1 MNRLIIFG
9 TCSAAVSALVI
20 GISVL
25 SDPVFKLEIDP
36 ALQNHFSNDKEA
48 WWKELP
54 VEVLPTRSGVYN
66 HESWENEKE
75 ALGLLVLGRSTL
87 GDLPI
92 VEVSH
97 SKKGVVEIS
106 LSKETVD
113 CGTKTETTS
122 DEVRLKHRGFAD
134 IDDDG
139 VELEIVYKNNESV
152 SSLKM
157 IWGGP
162 RVAARIQMY
171 IAVESYEEEKKYDD
185 PFIDQFFVLNSSSD
199 KIQITFETYEP
210 LIADEDLRTLLN
222 P

>member
-36 ALQNHFSNDKEA
+36 AVQNHFSNDKEA

-75 ALGLLVLGRSTL
+75 ALGLLVLGRSIL

-92 VEVSH
+92 DEVSH

-139 VELEIVYKNNESV
+139 IAEQCIFLGRAIWSNCGMGSGNFSGYGGWYVLGKRTVKSRVKLLEVRESECGE
-152 SSLKM
+152 
-157 IWGGP
+157 GGG
-162 RVAARIQMY
+162 RISRLVDRMR
-171 IAVESYEEEKKYDD
+171 I
-185 PFIDQFFVLNSSSD
+185 IGL
-199 KIQITFETYEP
+199 
-210 LIADEDLRTLLN
+210 
-222 P
+222 

>member
-1 MNRLIIFG
+1 MNRLITFG
-9 TCSAAVSALVI
+9 ACSAAVGALVI

-36 ALQNHFSNDKEA
+36 AVQNHFSNDKEA

-66 HESWENEKE
+66 HEGWENEKE
-75 ALGLLVLGRSTL
+75 ALRLLVLGRSIL

-139 VELEIVYKNNESV
+139 IAEQCIFLGRAIWSNCGMGSGNFSGYEGWYVLGKRTMKSRVKLLEVRESECGEGGGRISRLV
-152 SSLKM
+152 DKM
-157 IWGGP
+157 
-162 RVAARIQMY
+162 RI
-171 IAVESYEEEKKYDD
+171 IG
-185 PFIDQFFVLNSSSD
+185 L
-199 KIQITFETYEP
+199 
-210 LIADEDLRTLLN
+210 
-222 P
+222 

>member
-1 MNRLIIFG
+1 MNRLITLG
-9 TCSAAVSALVI
+9 ACSAAVGILVI

-36 ALQNHFSNDKEA
+36 AVQNHFSNDKEA

-75 ALGLLVLGRSTL
+75 ALGLLVLGRSIL

-139 VELEIVYKNNESV
+139 IAEQCIFLGRAIWSNCGMGSGNFSGYGGWYVLGKRTVKSRVKLLEVRESECGER
-152 SSLKM
+152 
-157 IWGGP
+157 GG
-162 RVAARIQMY
+162 
-171 IAVESYEEEKKYDD
+171 
-185 PFIDQFFVLNSSSD
+185 
-199 KIQITFETYEP
+199 TWC
-210 LIADEDLRTLLN
+210 
-222 P
+222 

>member
-1 MNRLIIFG
+1 MNRLITLG
-9 TCSAAVSALVI
+9 ACSAAVGALVI

-36 ALQNHFSNDKEA
+36 AVQNHFSNDKEA

-75 ALGLLVLGRSTL
+75 ALGLLVLGRSIL

-139 VELEIVYKNNESV
+139 IAEQCIFLGRAIWSNCGMGSGNFSGYGGWYVLGKRTVKSRVKLLEVRESECGE
-152 SSLKM
+152 
-157 IWGGP
+157 GGG
-162 RVAARIQMY
+162 RISRLVDRMR
-171 IAVESYEEEKKYDD
+171 I
-185 PFIDQFFVLNSSSD
+185 IGL
-199 KIQITFETYEP
+199 
-210 LIADEDLRTLLN
+210 
-222 P
+222 

>member
-1 MNRLIIFG
+1 MNRLITFG
-9 TCSAAVSALVI
+9 ACSAAVGALVI

-36 ALQNHFSNDKEA
+36 AVQNHFSNDKEA

-75 ALGLLVLGRSTL
+75 ALGLLVLGRSIL

-92 VEVSH
+92 DEVSH

-139 VELEIVYKNNESV
+139 IAEQCIFLGRAIWSNCGMGSGNFSGYGGWYVLGKRTVKSRVKLLEVRESECGE
-152 SSLKM
+152 
-157 IWGGP
+157 GGG
-162 RVAARIQMY
+162 RIGRLVDRMR
-171 IAVESYEEEKKYDD
+171 I
-185 PFIDQFFVLNSSSD
+185 IGL
-199 KIQITFETYEP
+199 
-210 LIADEDLRTLLN
+210 
-222 P
+222 

>member
-9 TCSAAVSALVI
+9 TCSAAVGALVV

-75 ALGLLVLGRSTL
+75 ALGLLVLGRSIL

-139 VELEIVYKNNESV
+139 IAEQCIFLGRAIWSNCGMGSGNFSGYGGWYVFGKRTVKRRVKFLEV
-152 SSLKM
+152 
-157 IWGGP
+157 
-162 RVAARIQMY
+162 R
-171 IAVESYEEEKKYDD
+171 
-185 PFIDQFFVLNSSSD
+185 
-199 KIQITFETYEP
+199 ETECGS
-210 LIADEDLRTLLN
+210 
-222 P
+222 

>member
-9 TCSAAVSALVI
+9 TCSAAVGALVI

-75 ALGLLVLGRSTL
+75 ALGLLVLGRSIL

-139 VELEIVYKNNESV
+139 IAEQCIFLGRAIWSNCGMGSGNFSGYGGWYVLGKRTVKSRVKLLEVRESECGE
-152 SSLKM
+152 
-157 IWGGP
+157 GG
-162 RVAARIQMY
+162 
-171 IAVESYEEEKKYDD
+171 EG
-185 PFIDQFFVLNSSSD
+185 
-199 KIQITFETYEP
+199 
-210 LIADEDLRTLLN
+210 
-222 P
+222 

>member
-1 MNRLIIFG
+1 MNRLITFG
-9 TCSAAVSALVI
+9 ACSAAVGALVI

-25 SDPVFKLEIDP
+25 SDPVFKLEINP

-75 ALGLLVLGRSTL
+75 ALGLLVLGRSIL

-92 VEVSH
+92 DEVSY

-139 VELEIVYKNNESV
+139 IAEQCIFLGRAIWSNCGMGSGNFSGYGGWYVLGKRTVKSRVKLLEVRESECGE
-152 SSLKM
+152 
-157 IWGGP
+157 GGG
-162 RVAARIQMY
+162 RISRLVDRMR
-171 IAVESYEEEKKYDD
+171 I
-185 PFIDQFFVLNSSSD
+185 IGL
-199 KIQITFETYEP
+199 
-210 LIADEDLRTLLN
+210 
-222 P
+222 

>member
-1 MNRLIIFG
+1 MNRLITFG
-9 TCSAAVSALVI
+9 ACSAAVGALVI

-75 ALGLLVLGRSTL
+75 VLRLLVLGRSIL

-139 VELEIVYKNNESV
+139 IAEQCIFLGRAIWSNCGMGSGNFSGYGGWYVLGKRTVKSRVKLLEVRESECGEGGEDKPV
-152 SSLKM
+152 S
-157 IWGGP
+157 G
-162 RVAARIQMY
+162 
-171 IAVESYEEEKKYDD
+171 
-185 PFIDQFFVLNSSSD
+185 
-199 KIQITFETYEP
+199 
-210 LIADEDLRTLLN
+210 
-222 P
+222 

>member
-1 MNRLIIFG
+1 MNRLITLG
-9 TCSAAVSALVI
+9 ACSAAVGILVI

-75 ALGLLVLGRSTL
+75 ALGLLVLGRSIL

-139 VELEIVYKNNESV
+139 IAEQCIFLGRAIWSNCGMGSGNFSGYGGWYVLGKRTVKSRVKLLEVRE
-152 SSLKM
+152 
-157 IWGGP
+157 
-162 RVAARIQMY
+162 
-171 IAVESYEEEKKYDD
+171 
-185 PFIDQFFVLNSSSD
+185 
-199 KIQITFETYEP
+199 
-210 LIADEDLRTLLN
+210 DECGTG
-222 P
+222 

>member
-1 MNRLIIFG
+1 MNRLITLG
-9 TCSAAVSALVI
+9 ACSAAVGILVI

-36 ALQNHFSNDKEA
+36 AVQNHFSNDKEA

-75 ALGLLVLGRSTL
+75 ALGLLVLGRSIL

-139 VELEIVYKNNESV
+139 IAEQCIFLGRAIWSNCGMGSGNFSGYGGWYVLGKKTVKSRVKLLEVREAECGE
-152 SSLKM
+152 
-157 IWGGP
+157 GGG
-162 RVAARIQMY
+162 RISRLVDRMR
-171 IAVESYEEEKKYDD
+171 I
-185 PFIDQFFVLNSSSD
+185 IGL
-199 KIQITFETYEP
+199 
-210 LIADEDLRTLLN
+210 
-222 P
+222 

>member
-1 MNRLIIFG
+1 M
-9 TCSAAVSALVI
+9 
-20 GISVL
+20 
-25 SDPVFKLEIDP
+25 
-36 ALQNHFSNDKEA
+36 
-48 WWKELP
+48 
-54 VEVLPTRSGVYN
+54 
-66 HESWENEKE
+66 
-75 ALGLLVLGRSTL
+75 
-87 GDLPI
+87 
-92 VEVSH
+92 
-97 SKKGVVEIS
+97 
-106 LSKETVD
+106 
-113 CGTKTETTS
+113 
-122 DEVRLKHRGFAD
+122 
-134 IDDDG
+134 
-139 VELEIVYKNNESV
+139 EIVYKNNESV

>member
-1 MNRLIIFG
+1 MNRLITFG
-9 TCSAAVSALVI
+9 ACSAAVGALVI

-36 ALQNHFSNDKEA
+36 AVQNHFSNDKEA

-75 ALGLLVLGRSTL
+75 ALGLLVLGRSIL

-92 VEVSH
+92 DEVSH

-139 VELEIVYKNNESV
+139 IAEQCIFLGRAIWSNCGMGSGNFSGYGGWYVLGKKTVKSRVKLLEVREAECGE
-152 SSLKM
+152 
-157 IWGGP
+157 GGG
-162 RVAARIQMY
+162 RISRLVDRMR
-171 IAVESYEEEKKYDD
+171 I
-185 PFIDQFFVLNSSSD
+185 IGL
-199 KIQITFETYEP
+199 
-210 LIADEDLRTLLN
+210 
-222 P
+222 

>member
-1 MNRLIIFG
+1 MNRLITLG
-9 TCSAAVSALVI
+9 ACSAAVGILVI

-36 ALQNHFSNDKEA
+36 AVQNHFSNDKEA

-75 ALGLLVLGRSTL
+75 ALGLLVLGRSIL

-139 VELEIVYKNNESV
+139 IAEQCIFLGRAIWSNCGMGSGNFSGYGGWYVLGKRTVKSRVKLLEVREAECGE
-152 SSLKM
+152 
-157 IWGGP
+157 GGG
-162 RVAARIQMY
+162 RISRLVDRMR
-171 IAVESYEEEKKYDD
+171 I
-185 PFIDQFFVLNSSSD
+185 IGL
-199 KIQITFETYEP
+199 
-210 LIADEDLRTLLN
+210 
-222 P
+222 

>member
-1 MNRLIIFG
+1 MNRLITFG
-9 TCSAAVSALVI
+9 ACSAAVGALVI

-75 ALGLLVLGRSTL
+75 ALRLLVFGRSIL

-139 VELEIVYKNNESV
+139 IAEQCIFLGRAIWSNCGMGSGNFSGYGGWYVLGKRTVKSRVKLLEVRESECGE
-152 SSLKM
+152 
-157 IWGGP
+157 GGG
-162 RVAARIQMY
+162 RISRLVDRMR
-171 IAVESYEEEKKYDD
+171 I
-185 PFIDQFFVLNSSSD
+185 IGL
-199 KIQITFETYEP
+199 
-210 LIADEDLRTLLN
+210 
-222 P
+222 

>member
-1 MNRLIIFG
+1 MNRLITLG
-9 TCSAAVSALVI
+9 ACSAAVGILVI

-75 ALGLLVLGRSTL
+75 ALGLLVLGRSIL

-92 VEVSH
+92 DEVSY

-139 VELEIVYKNNESV
+139 IAEQCIFLGRAIWSNCGMGSGNFLGYGGWYVFGKRTVKSRVSLLEVREAECGK
-152 SSLKM
+152 
-157 IWGGP
+157 GGG
-162 RVAARIQMY
+162 RISRLVDRMR
-171 IAVESYEEEKKYDD
+171 I
-185 PFIDQFFVLNSSSD
+185 IGL
-199 KIQITFETYEP
+199 
-210 LIADEDLRTLLN
+210 
-222 P
+222 

>member
-1 MNRLIIFG
+1 MNRLLIFG
-9 TCSAAVSALVI
+9 TCSAAVGALVI

-36 ALQNHFSNDKEA
+36 AVQNHFSNDKEA

-54 VEVLPTRSGVYN
+54 FEVLPTRSGVYN

-75 ALGLLVLGRSTL
+75 ALGLLVLGRSIL

-97 SKKGVVEIS
+97 SKKGMVEIS
-106 LSKETVD
+106 LSKEPVA

-134 IDDDG
+134 IADDVIVKGADLFNG
-139 VELEIVYKNNESV
+139 LLKIELE
-152 SSLKM
+152 
-157 IWGGP
+157 
-162 RVAARIQMY
+162 RVIP
-171 IAVESYEEEKKYDD
+171 EEKRPRK
-185 PFIDQFFVLNSSSD
+185 IDIN
-199 KIQITFETYEP
+199 
-210 LIADEDLRTLLN
+210 DENVKVVDHKVV
-222 P
+222 

>member
-1 MNRLIIFG
+1 MNRLLIFG
-9 TCSAAVSALVI
+9 TCSAAVGALVI

-36 ALQNHFSNDKEA
+36 AVQNHFSNDKEA

-139 VELEIVYKNNESV
+139 IAEQCIFLGRAIWSNCGMGSGNFSGYGGWYVLGKRTVKSRVKLLEVREAECGE
-152 SSLKM
+152 
-157 IWGGP
+157 GGG
-162 RVAARIQMY
+162 RISRLVDRMR
-171 IAVESYEEEKKYDD
+171 I
-185 PFIDQFFVLNSSSD
+185 IGL
-199 KIQITFETYEP
+199 
-210 LIADEDLRTLLN
+210 
-222 P
+222 

>member
-1 MNRLIIFG
+1 MNRLITFG
-9 TCSAAVSALVI
+9 ACSAAVGALVI

-36 ALQNHFSNDKEA
+36 AVQNHFSNDKEA

-75 ALGLLVLGRSTL
+75 ALGLLVLGRSIL
-87 GDLPI
+87 GDLPFD
-92 VEVSH
+92 EVSH

-139 VELEIVYKNNESV
+139 IAEQCIFLGRAIWSNCGMGSGNFSGYGGWYVLGKRTVKSRVKLLEVRESECGE
-152 SSLKM
+152 
-157 IWGGP
+157 GGG
-162 RVAARIQMY
+162 RISRLVDRMR
-171 IAVESYEEEKKYDD
+171 I
-185 PFIDQFFVLNSSSD
+185 IGL
-199 KIQITFETYEP
+199 
-210 LIADEDLRTLLN
+210 
-222 P
+222 

>member
-1 MNRLIIFG
+1 MNRLITFG
-9 TCSAAVSALVI
+9 ACSAAVGALVI

-36 ALQNHFSNDKEA
+36 AVQNHFSNDKEA

-75 ALGLLVLGRSTL
+75 ALGLLVLGRSIL

-139 VELEIVYKNNESV
+139 IAEQCIFLGRAIWSNCGMGSGNFSGYGGWYVLGKRTVKSRVKLLEVRE
-152 SSLKM
+152 
-157 IWGGP
+157 
-162 RVAARIQMY
+162 
-171 IAVESYEEEKKYDD
+171 
-185 PFIDQFFVLNSSSD
+185 
-199 KIQITFETYEP
+199 
-210 LIADEDLRTLLN
+210 DECGTG
-222 P
+222 

>member
-9 TCSAAVSALVI
+9 TCSAAVGALVI
-20 GISVL
+20 GIFVL

-36 ALQNHFSNDKEA
+36 AVQNHFSNDKEA

-75 ALGLLVLGRSTL
+75 ALGLLVLGRSIL

-92 VEVSH
+92 DEVSH

-139 VELEIVYKNNESV
+139 IAEQCIFLGLAIWSNCGMGSGNFSGYGGWYVLGKRTVKSRVKLLEVRESEC
-152 SSLKM
+152 
-157 IWGGP
+157 G
-162 RVAARIQMY
+162 
-171 IAVESYEEEKKYDD
+171 
-185 PFIDQFFVLNSSSD
+185 
-199 KIQITFETYEP
+199 
-210 LIADEDLRTLLN
+210 
-222 P
+222 

>member
-1 MNRLIIFG
+1 MRNRLIILG
-9 TCSAAVSALVI
+9 ACSAAVGALVI

-25 SDPVFKLEIDP
+25 SDPVFKL
-36 ALQNHFSNDKEA
+36 AFNAAFQNHFSNDKES
-48 WWKELP
+48 WWKEQP
-54 VEVLPTRSGVYN
+54 VQVLPTRSGVYN

-75 ALGLLVLGRSTL
+75 ALRLLVLGRSIL

-139 VELEIVYKNNESV
+139 IAEQCIFLGRAIWSNCGMGSGNFSGYGGWYVLGKRTVKSRVKLLEVRESECGEGGGKDKPV
-152 SSLKM
+152 S
-157 IWGGP
+157 G
-162 RVAARIQMY
+162 
-171 IAVESYEEEKKYDD
+171 
-185 PFIDQFFVLNSSSD
+185 
-199 KIQITFETYEP
+199 
-210 LIADEDLRTLLN
+210 
-222 P
+222 